1 MAAFHF
7 SCLQV
12 QGRAS
17 TYCHYL
23 NFMNK
28 EQIFGG
34 NVTFQVYGMYSEND
48 YFYSNCFFTP
58 EKCAN
63 IYLWKFSNILGN

>member
-1 MAAFHF
+1 
-7 SCLQV
+7 
-12 QGRAS
+12 
-17 TYCHYL
+17 
-23 NFMNK
+23 MNK